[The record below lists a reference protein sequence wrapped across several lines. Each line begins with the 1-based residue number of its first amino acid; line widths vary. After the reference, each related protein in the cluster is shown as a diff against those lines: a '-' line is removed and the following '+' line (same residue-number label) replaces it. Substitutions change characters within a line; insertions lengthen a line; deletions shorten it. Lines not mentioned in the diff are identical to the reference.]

1 MTAVADGAADACRT
15 EHGTSATVTA
25 TQCVAIAKIPLGSRV
40 LAGNPRP
47 WEFDDSLPEPDRAT
61 WRVVTLVL
69 LKDDLTTVEIQM
81 LRPLAWIDRY
91 GIEAGKSMQLH
102 VPELGIARP
111 AEIVS
116 VGPCPAI
123 AEGEGRVVTARFVT
137 RDPGNVVR
145 VSLANGG
152 AIRATDVHPV
162 WSVDREDWVPAGELA
177 TGERLDTLAG
187 PVAVVGVERI
197 GHHPTVY
204 NLEVHGEHVY
214 RVTED
219 GVLVHNAG
227 PKDCLEGIAP
237 NGDPV
242 AGGGAHI
249 NNLSE
254 AVRTAIQRFVDL
266 KQTTVTV
273 VGSRARGTA
282 GPRSDFDYLIAGNSR
297 VRQDARKMLP
307 RGTAGGEIGTRGETG
322 VDIFDQN
329 IKRLDLSLP
338 HIIFSPTP
346 SR

>member
-91 GIEAGKSMQLH
+91 GIESGKSMQLH

-137 RDPGNVVR
+137 RNPGNVVR
-145 VSLANGG
+145 LSLANGT

-227 PKDCLEGIAP
+227 PRDCLGGAGTHGHHSDP
-237 NGDPV
+237 KFMGGDPKQALTDMPV
-242 AGGGAHI
+242 EDHKRLHAELNQFLRKKTDEFGNHM
-249 NNLSE
+249 
-254 AVRTAIQRFVDL
+254 RPQR
-266 KQTTVTV
+266 
-273 VGSRARGTA
+273 
-282 GPRSDFDYLIAGNSR
+282 GNS
-297 VRQDARKMLP
+297 AS
-307 RGTAGGEIGTRGETG
+307 
-322 VDIFDQN
+322 DIQQN
-329 IKRLDLSLP
+329 FSREERLDALKEFYRTFRDRFPDAAHDFFVQHPDIS
-338 HIIFSPTP
+338 
-346 SR
+346 